1 MNAQH
6 TQICFL
12 EQKTNHRN
20 KRTQTLA
27 PRTLRR
33 PAAMR
38 SESGGAGWHAH
49 IWSPLFSLRAA
60 RFTPCNVASIVLS
73 RSLMPTTCDYPF
85 HGDYVEAVSKV
96 HFWNFFS
103 HATNCRIM
111 PSEGT
116 LHKEQQACPP
126 TLAPMTT
133 SGVRSAMQKKKR
145 WCSTSS
151 WVKLSKVLVKTLR
164 DKFRTLDVMASA
176 PFCWKLW
183 QKRVC
188 RLSTST

>member
-6 TQICFL
+6 TLICFF
-12 EQKTNHRN
+12 ENKTNHRN

-27 PRTLRR
+27 PRTLWR
-33 PAAMR
+33 PVAMR

-60 RFTPCNVASIVLS
+60 RFAPCNVASIVLS

-96 HFWNFFS
+96 HFGNFSS
-103 HATNCRIM
+103 HATNCRMM

-116 LHKEQQACPP
+116 LHKEQQACLP

-133 SGVRSAMQKKKR
+133 SGGRSAMQKK
-145 WCSTSS
+145 
-151 WVKLSKVLVKTLR
+151 VVLHIVVGKVEQGAGQDSPRQVQGLQVIHVDMKEVDANCCFRGEGR
-164 DKFRTLDVMASA
+164 D
-176 PFCWKLW
+176 
-183 QKRVC
+183 
-188 RLSTST
+188 